1 MYTGINDASYQY
13 TQINNYIF
21 PTIGIYNITIS
32 GKDIDSTLYC
42 IHNSIVYTAKIY
54 ILYYYI
60 CFHTNKRHSELSI
73 IHYIFFT
80 LHDSMLYHTM
90 IYFY

>member
-32 GKDIDSTLYC
+32 GKDIDSTLY
-42 IHNSIVYTAKIY
+42 VYI
-54 ILYYYI
+54 IL
-60 CFHTNKRHSELSI
+60 
-73 IHYIFFT
+73 
-80 LHDSMLYHTM
+80 
-90 IYFY
+90 